1 MVLLISRTWRERD
14 LPAFLLEFLH
24 TQVGNRHRAN
34 GHDFHERTKQQA
46 AQDRARERTIVR
58 HGYILH
64 RFTGSE
70 VYRNPRKCFEEVIQL
85 ITLPAR

>member
-1 MVLLISRTWRERD
+1 MMVLLISRAWRERD

-46 AQDRARERTIVR
+46 ARMMSV
-58 HGYILH
+58 
-64 RFTGSE
+64 
-70 VYRNPRKCFEEVIQL
+70 
-85 ITLPAR
+85 LPNHIML

>member
-1 MVLLISRTWRERD
+1 MMVLLISRAWRERD
-14 LPAFLLEFLH
+14 LPAFLLEFLF
-24 TQVGNRHRAN
+24 AIELD

-58 HGYILH
+58 HGYIIH
-64 RFTGSE
+64 PFTGSE